1 MKQRRVFVTFC
12 VCAIL
17 ILEQVYF
24 ERVISINIRE
34 IAALAGVSVATVSRA
49 LNTPELVQARTR
61 ERVLKAVQEAGYTP
75 GRARGAKSTAPRALL
90 FLYDAEDDGFYNP
103 ILPGME
109 TVLQPRGYMALFCP
123 LSRQAERRSAQMAVV
138 IGQKPAGVIWALR
151 DFHAEEVARLTDH
164 GIPLV
169 LARKYDHAPTTYP
182 HCYIDFTVGAF
193 RMTQHL
199 LSLGHRHIALLVEKA
214 SFQFV
219 ASFCGGWKR
228 AYFENNLPFDE
239 SWIVHTPN
247 TVEGGH
253 EKACEMLLAAD
264 MPDAFFCASNEM
276 AFGVLRAAREL
287 NIAVPDQ
294 LAIVGFTDSP
304 VATLSEPPLTTIRQ
318 PLQQLGAV
326 AARMLLD
333 RIESPPDATCQPQEI
348 VLQPQ
353 LCIRKSCGSHAKE
366 SPAGA
371 QAPSGDGRSR

>member
-1 MKQRRVFVTFC
+1 MEIVCYILCLCYTVFKQVD
-12 VCAIL
+12 
-17 ILEQVYF
+17 F
-24 ERVISINIRE
+24 ERVIRINIRE
-34 IAALAGVSVATVSRA
+34 IATMAGVSVATVSRA
-49 LNTPELVQARTR
+49 LNTPELVQDHTR
-61 ERVLKAVQEAGYTP
+61 ERVLKAVREAGYVP
-75 GRARGAKSTAPRALL
+75 GRPRAAKSNAPRALL
-90 FLYDAEDDGFYNP
+90 FLYDAEDEGFYNP
-103 ILPGME
+103 ILSGLE
-109 TVLQPRGYMALFCP
+109 TVIQPRGYTVLFCP
-123 LSRQAERRSAQMAVV
+123 LSRQAERRSVQMSAV
-138 IGQKPAGVIWALR
+138 IRQKPAGVIWALR
-151 DFHAEEVARLTDH
+151 DFHGEEVARLTDS

-182 HCYIDFTVGAF
+182 HCYIDFTVGSF
-193 RMTQHL
+193 RMTRHL

-228 AYFENNLPFDE
+228 AYFESNLPFDE

-253 EKACEMLLAAD
+253 EKALEMLLGPD

-287 NIAVPDQ
+287 HIAVPDQ

-304 VATLSEPPLTTIRQ
+304 VATLSDPPLTTIRQ
-318 PLQQLGAV
+318 PLQQLGAI

-333 RIESPPDATCQPQEI
+333 GIESPPDATCQPQEI

-353 LCIRKSCGSHAKE
+353 LCIRKSCGSHAHEK
-366 SPAGA
+366 
-371 QAPSGDGRSR
+371 QAVEGNSGVE

>member
-1 MKQRRVFVTFC
+1 MIR
-12 VCAIL
+12 
-17 ILEQVYF
+17 
-24 ERVISINIRE
+24 INIRE
-34 IAALAGVSVATVSRA
+34 IADLAGVSVATVSRA
-49 LNTPELVQARTR
+49 LNAPELVQAHTR
-61 ERVLKAVQEAGYTP
+61 ERVLKAVREAGYVP
-75 GRARGAKSTAPRALL
+75 GRARAAKSSGLRTLL
-90 FLYDAEDDGFYNP
+90 FLYDAEDEGFYNP
-103 ILPGME
+103 ILPGLE
-109 TVLQPRGYMALFCP
+109 TVIQPRGYMALFCP
-123 LSRQAERRSAQMAVV
+123 LSRQAERRTAQMATV
-138 IGQKPAGVIWALR
+138 IRQRPAGVIWALR
-151 DFHAEEVARLTDH
+151 DFYAEEVARLTH
-164 GIPLV
+164 NGIPLA

-182 HCYIDFTVGAF
+182 HCYIDFTVGSF

-253 EKACEMLLAAD
+253 EKALEMLLAPD

-333 RIESPPDATCQPQEI
+333 LIEAPPDATCQPQEI

-353 LCIRKSCGSHAKE
+353 LCIRKSCGSHIRAKQAGGE
-366 SPAGA
+366 SPVGE
-371 QAPSGDGRSR
+371 

>member
-1 MKQRRVFVTFC
+1 MCYTVIR
-12 VCAIL
+12 
-17 ILEQVYF
+17 QVHF
-24 ERVISINIRE
+24 ERVSFINIRE

-49 LNTPELVQARTR
+49 LNTPELVQAHTR
-61 ERVLKAVQEAGYTP
+61 ERVLKAVQEAGYMP
-75 GRARGAKSTAPRALL
+75 GRARAARSTAPRALL
-90 FLYDAEDDGFYNP
+90 FLYDAEDEGFYSP
-103 ILPGME
+103 ILPGLE
-109 TVLQPRGYMALFCP
+109 TVLQPRGYMAFFCP
-123 LSRQAERRSAQMAVV
+123 LSRQAERRSAQIAVV
-138 IGQKPAGVIWALR
+138 LRQRPAGVIWALR
-151 DFHAEEVARLTDH
+151 DFHAEEVTRLTDN

-169 LARKYDHAPTTYP
+169 LARKYDQAPTTYP
-182 HCYIDFTVGAF
+182 QCYIDFTVGSF

-228 AYFENNLPFDE
+228 AYFENNLTFDE

-247 TVEGGH
+247 TMEGGH
-253 EKACEMLLAAD
+253 EKASEMLLAPD

-287 NIAVPDQ
+287 DIAVPDQ

-318 PLQQLGAV
+318 PLEQLGAV

-353 LCIRKSCGSHAKE
+353 LCIRKSCGSCAHEKQMGKE
-366 SPAGA
+366 DPIVE
-371 QAPSGDGRSR
+371 